1 MKNGCRTFHICISD
15 GSESGIKRS
24 FACPN
29 GTLFDQVNT
38 VCQWKDDVDCSK
50 SQLFYPRPAV
60 SSTVSPSSLQN
71 GGDIRPTTSPFN
83 TQIPSPVD
91 HNNFH
96 RPPTTPSGLI
106 FSGVGQPSPAM
117 GSLDAG
123 RSLDET
129 RRLADVNSAMRPT
142 RNLFS
147 PPQIRPSLFRPSE
160 QLDDHRRA

>member
-1 MKNGCRTFHICISD
+1 MKNECRTFHICIAD
-15 GSESGIKRS
+15 GGASIKRS

-50 SQLFYPRPAV
+50 SQLFYPRPTA
-60 SSTVSPSSLQN
+60 SSTVSPSTMQN
-71 GGDIRPTTSPFN
+71 SRDVRPTTSPFS
-83 TQIPSPVD
+83 TQIPSPAD
-91 HNNFH
+91 NSNF
-96 RPPTTPSGLI
+96 RGPTTPSGLI
-106 FSGVGQPSPAM
+106 FSAVGQPSPAM

-123 RSLDET
+123 RSLDDT
-129 RRLADVNSAMRPT
+129 RRLADDSLAMRPT

-147 PPQIRPSLFRPSE
+147 PPHIRPALFRPSE